1 MTIVDPLNK
10 QNNVAKSTFQFISIK
25 MAFLIAYMVT
35 KEDCECGCHYGAAI
49 NENDHY
55 TTEHCI
61 LKRIFT
67 SVKRFS
73 YTNNNL

>member
-1 MTIVDPLNK
+1 
-10 QNNVAKSTFQFISIK
+10 
-25 MAFLIAYMVT
+25 MAFLIAFMVT
-35 KEDCECGCHYGAAI
+35 KEDCECGCHYGAAV

-73 YTNNNL
+73 NTNNII